1 MFGALRR
8 GIRGARGIEFL
19 LIAVAV
25 AVLGMAVMN
34 TMRQPTQQMDARTDT
49 ERRLE
54 DVLGEISGAG
64 KVRVMVSESTNEAQ
78 TAFSEQAAGGIR
90 GVLVV
95 AEGAGDLRV
104 YMEIQQAVRALLDV
118 ELSAVEIVEMRG
130 D

>member
-1 MFGALRR
+1 MFSALRR
-8 GIRGARGIEFL
+8 GIRGARGIEFF

-34 TMRQPTQQMDARTDT
+34 GMRQPAQQPDARTDT
-49 ERRLE
+49 EQRLE
-54 DVLGEISGAG
+54 NVLGEISGAG
-64 KVRVMVSESTNEAQ
+64 KVRVMVSERANEAQ
-78 TAFSEQAAGGIR
+78 TAFSGRDAGGIQ

-118 ELSAVEIVEMRG
+118 ELSAVEIVEMRR

>member
-1 MFGALRR
+1 
-8 GIRGARGIEFL
+8 
-19 LIAVAV
+19 
-25 AVLGMAVMN
+25 
-34 TMRQPTQQMDARTDT
+34 
-49 ERRLE
+49 
-54 DVLGEISGAG
+54 
-64 KVRVMVSESTNEAQ
+64 MVSESTNEAQ
-78 TAFSEQAAGGIR
+78 AAFSEQAAGGIR

>member
-118 ELSAVEIVEMRG
+118 ELSAVEIVEMRR

>member
-1 MFGALRR
+1 MFSALRR

-34 TMRQPTQQMDARTDT
+34 SMQKPTQQMDARTDT

-78 TAFSEQAAGGIR
+78 TAFSEQAAGGIQ

-104 YMEIQQAVRALLDV
+104 YMEIQQVVRALLDV
-118 ELSAVEIVEMRG
+118 ELSAVEIVEMRR

>member
-1 MFGALRR
+1 MFSALRR

-78 TAFSEQAAGGIR
+78 AAFSEQAAGGIR